1 MMMDAP
7 VAVVCGHYGVG
18 KTNLTLN
25 IALDAAAGG
34 RAVTVID
41 LDVVN
46 PFFRSSDYRALPETM
61 RGTFVKV
68 VNQDLKGYLK
78 DIKAS
83 TLLIFGDQ
91 DTDTPLYFGQIMERE
106 IPDAG
111 LVVLKGAGHF
121 AYLERGD
128 EFARIARVFL
138 EGA

>member
-46 PFFRSSDYRALPETM
+46 PFFRSSD
-61 RGTFVKV
+61 
-68 VNQDLKGYLK
+68 
-78 DIKAS
+78 
-83 TLLIFGDQ
+83 
-91 DTDTPLYFGQIMERE
+91 
-106 IPDAG
+106 
-111 LVVLKGAGHF
+111 
-121 AYLERGD
+121 
-128 EFARIARVFL
+128 
-138 EGA
+138 